1 MPASWSRPAAE
12 CAAYATRRSVRE
24 KLGFAATTQAAPPGP
39 DPAAGSARLPPPLRP
54 VPTACTIKP
63 VMTDAEIALCRDLN
77 R

>member
-1 MPASWSRPAAE
+1 
-12 CAAYATRRSVRE
+12 
-24 KLGFAATTQAAPPGP
+24 
-39 DPAAGSARLPPPLRP
+39 